1 MDPANFN
8 DVQFNYLKTARHH
21 VVQAQIGGD
30 VVGEMHWHHTE
41 VKSEP
46 LTQRELPGV
55 IADIGVDPEH
65 NGESL
70 RKRGIATGMW
80 NYAHGLN
87 VEPKPAHS
95 PSRTKEGDAWAKK
108 VGGRR
113 PFTDEQARLMGT
125 GL

>member
-1 MDPANFN
+1 MSALDNLG
-8 DVQFNYLKTARHH
+8 VQFDYLRTARHH
-21 VVQAQIGGD
+21 VVQAKIGGA

-55 IADIGVDPEH
+55 IADVGVDKEH
-65 NGESL
+65 RG
-70 RKRGIATGMW
+70 KGIATSMW
-80 NYAHGLN
+80 NHAHSLD

-95 PSRTKEGDAWAKK
+95 PSRTPEGDAWAKS
-108 VGGRR
+108 VGGKR
-113 PFTDEQARLMGT
+113 PMTIQQAQLMGV

>member
-1 MDPANFN
+1 MSALDNLG
-8 DVQFNYLKTARHH
+8 VQFSYLKTPRHH
-21 VVQAQIGGD
+21 VVRASIGGD

-41 VKSEP
+41 VKHEP

-55 IADIGVDPEH
+55 IADVGVDKDH
-65 NGESL
+65 RGA
-70 RKRGIATGMW
+70 GIATGMW
-80 NYAHGLN
+80 NYAHGLD

-108 VGGRR
+108 VGGKR
-113 PFTDEQARLMGT
+113 PMTIQQAKLMGV